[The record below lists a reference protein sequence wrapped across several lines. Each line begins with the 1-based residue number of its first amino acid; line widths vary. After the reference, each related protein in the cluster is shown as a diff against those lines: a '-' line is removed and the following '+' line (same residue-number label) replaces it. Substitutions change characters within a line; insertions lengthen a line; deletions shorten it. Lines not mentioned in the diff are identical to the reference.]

1 MEENL
6 LGEDGGG
13 KASGQLGPHHRSQPQ
28 AQCASSRLEAVPGV
42 ACFRQVSSPGN
53 RLCRQPQGYLSRR
66 DRNVENP
73 CAKGQLCCEA
83 TVDWETE
90 EEELTGSW
98 DM

>member
-6 LGEDGGG
+6 LREDGGG

-28 AQCASSRLEAVPGV
+28 AQRAGSRLEAVPGV
-42 ACFRQVSSPGN
+42 ACFGQVSS
-53 RLCRQPQGYLSRR
+53 LSRR
-66 DRNVENP
+66 DRNMENP

-83 TVDWETE
+83 TVDWEAE

-98 DM
+98 DMGV